1 MLKPTPYTNLNQYLA
16 DWRGPIKAIAI
27 ADNADLIGAENDL
40 IFSFATDMRRFADYT
55 RNCSVLMGRRTAES
69 LGGKL
74 LPNRNNIVATR
85 SRIYAEQEYLPKQTL
100 WIIGGGEIYREAL
113 LFCETIYLTRVNTEV
128 SNEVDPVYFPE
139 LADDFE
145 FQGHNQ
151 KWLDYCRRQC
161 RYFEL
166 AEEVWT
172 KL

>member
-27 ADNADLIGAENDL
+27 ADNAGLIGAENDL
-40 IFSFATDMRRFADYT
+40 IFSFPSDMRRFADYT

-74 LPNRNNIVATR
+74 LPDRNNIVATR
-85 SRIYAEQEYLPKQTL
+85 RRIYAEQEYLPKQTL

-128 SNEVDPVYFPE
+128 SNEIDPVYFPD
-139 LADDFE
+139 LAAFE

-151 KWLDYCRRQC
+151 KWLDYCRRQKQ
-161 RYFEL
+161 YLEL

-172 KL
+172 RR